1 MEEEKL
7 GKNRL
12 LRKSSTPEKQRR
24 RLRLAYGGGT
34 TGRRRQRGSKHINLF
49 EKSNLDELVD
59 RSALHIHRDDEE
71 SDDYDELGTINDFD
85 EDEIL
90 STERGRVKSDIK
102 SLKREESA
110 GKLAVHNQSDD
121 ADDRETEV

>member
-1 MEEEKL
+1 MEEEKV

-24 RLRLAYGGGT
+24 RPRLAYGGGT
-34 TGRRRQRGSKHINLF
+34 TGRRRQRGRKHINLF

-59 RSALHIHRDDEE
+59 RSALHIHRDDDEG
-71 SDDYDELGTINDFD
+71 DDYDELGTINDFD

-90 STERGRVKSDIK
+90 TTEHARVKSDVK
-102 SLKREESA
+102 SLKREESG
-110 GKLAVHNQSDD
+110 GKLAVHNHSDD